1 MLDFQEA
8 KHITM
13 AMRASSIVVN
23 MSVDNLIRALLNLSD
38 KNLNELN
45 SISSFT
51 RLTKMDGGIC
61 TLWIFLK
68 S

>member
-13 AMRASSIVVN
+13 AMRASSIVVI

-38 KNLNELN
+38 KNLNEIN

-51 RLTKMDGGIC
+51 RLIKMDWVGFVHYG
-61 TLWIFLK
+61 FF
-68 S
+68 

>member
-8 KHITM
+8 KHIPM
-13 AMRASSIVVN
+13 AMRASSIVVI

-51 RLTKMDGGIC
+51 RLTKMDWVEFVQYG
-61 TLWIFLK
+61 FF
-68 S
+68 

>member
-13 AMRASSIVVN
+13 AMRASSIVVIV
-23 MSVDNLIRALLNLSD
+23 SVDNLIRALLNLSD
-38 KNLNELN
+38 KNLNEIN

-51 RLTKMDGGIC
+51 RLIKMDWVRFVQYG
-61 TLWIFLK
+61 FF
-68 S
+68 

>member
-13 AMRASSIVVN
+13 AMRASSIVVI

-38 KNLNELN
+38 KNLNEIN

-51 RLTKMDGGIC
+51 RLTKMDWVEFVYYG
-61 TLWIFLK
+61 FF
-68 S
+68 

>member
-13 AMRASSIVVN
+13 AMRASSIVVI

-45 SISSFT
+45 SIPSFT
-51 RLTKMDGGIC
+51 RLTKMDWVEFVYYG
-61 TLWIFLK
+61 FF
-68 S
+68 